1 MNKHI
6 TKIGKT
12 ALVVTLMTTI
22 LTQGS
27 SFINNVNAQTS
38 QIADEFTS
46 LSLLS
51 SGDFEKTNSVWQT
64 KEDYK
69 NHIVSENGNRF
80 GRLCKGVKDGF
91 VLQYANVKPG
101 RKYRLTADVRLTY
114 NGDPSTLDGAFLT
127 VKNSS
132 YSTKKTV
139 ETNRGQIAEKKLQYT
154 DGNWHKETLEFTAN
168 DQYDVSVGILK
179 WTETNAVGRDTV
191 VDIDNVTLVQIDN
204 GAEYNYVWED
214 DFTGQEL
221 NQDIWGYELGRI
233 RGNEQQHY
241 TDSQDN
247 VFIKDGN
254 LVLKVTDRKTEDQ
267 YINPRGN
274 RKVIYNSGSVRTAGK
289 KEFLYGRIEMKAKL
303 PKGKGAFPAFWTLGN
318 NFTLDGDISSRQ
330 GYGWPACGE
339 IDIMEMI
346 GGTIRNDETNEGDQS
361 NKVVY
366 ATPHFY
372 YENAYDEGT
381 KKGDADYDGSYSPY
395 ELTKSIGMDD
405 DFNDEYHVFG
415 INWSEDRI
423 EWYLDGEIYNTIE
436 YDQSDDRLKA
446 LQACFNQPQYIQMNL
461 ATGGNWAK
469 NAGDHLA
476 DDNTEFVIDWVR
488 YYQNDEQKAS
498 SDDYYSDSPVMKG
511 IKNISMMEGETPDLT
526 EGITVTNAGDKDY
539 VVDYSIEDEYMYNNS
554 GDYKT
559 SGAFLRCEGVDDI
572 ENLKSLKP
580 GVYNIY
586 YTAYPKNAVFSG
598 KVTPTHKINRQVA
611 TLMVFNKDD
620 LSAMNLYGKKGMTAF
635 KNSRLSDVELPKGY
649 QWADESLTVNE
660 GKTYSA
666 KYAKESGRSSIEIS
680 ITFEEILTDS
690 QVAPRLKEA
699 KELLSQTNVYTA
711 HSIANLNKAIT
722 EAQAILDSKYP
733 TQSEVNKAT
742 QLINSAIMN
751 LKKVN

>member
-1 MNKHI
+1 MNKNI
-6 TKIGKT
+6 VKVGK
-12 ALVVTLMTTI
+12 AAIAVTLMTTI

-38 QIADEFTS
+38 KIADELDP
-46 LSLLS
+46 LSLIS
-51 SGDFEKTNSVWQT
+51 SGDFEKTNTVW
-64 KEDYK
+64 KA
-69 NHIVSENGNRF
+69 NNGSIVTENGNRL
-80 GRLCKGVKDGF
+80 GRLGQGVSDGF
-91 VLQYANVKPG
+91 LLQYANVKPG
-101 RKYRLTADVRLTY
+101 KKYRLTADVRVSY
-114 NGDPSTLDGAFLT
+114 NGSGNTSTLRGAFLT
-127 VKNSS
+127 IKNSS
-132 YSTKKTV
+132 YSYNKTV
-139 ETNRGQIAEKKLQYT
+139 ETNRGQVAEKALQYT
-154 DGNWHKETLEFTAN
+154 NGEWQKQTIEFTAG
-168 DQYDVSVGILK
+168 DQYDVAVGLVK
-179 WTETNAVGRDTV
+179 WTDGNVVGRDAI
-191 VDIDNVTLVQIDN
+191 VDIDNVTLTQIDQA
-204 GAEYNYVWED
+204 AEYSYVWED
-214 DFTGQEL
+214 DFNGQEL
-221 NQDIWGYELGRI
+221 DQDIWGYELGRV

-241 TDSQDN
+241 TDSKDN
-247 VFIKDGN
+247 VFLRDGN
-254 LVLKVTDRKTEDQ
+254 LVLKVTDRKLEDQ
-267 YINPRGN
+267 YLNPVGSAA
-274 RKVIYNSGSVRTAGK
+274 RKVKYDSGSVRTSGK

-303 PKGKGAFPAFWTLGN
+303 PKGKGAFPAFWTLGADFN
-318 NFTLDGDISSRQ
+318 LDGDISSRQ

-346 GGTIRNDETNEGDQS
+346 GGTIRTDETNEGKQS

-372 YENAYDEGT
+372 YAN
-381 KKGDADYDGSYSPY
+381 GDADKDGSYSPY
-395 ELTKSIGMDD
+395 ELGRSIGMDD
-405 DFNDEYHVFG
+405 DFNDEYHIFG

-423 EWYLDGEIYNTIE
+423 EWYLDGEIYSTIE
-436 YDQSDDRLKA
+436 YDQSDARIRA
-446 LQACFNQPQYIQMNL
+446 LQACFNKPQYIQMNL

>member
-1 MNKHI
+1 MNKNI
-6 TKIGKT
+6 VKVGK
-12 ALVVTLMTTI
+12 AAIAVTLMTTI

-38 QIADEFTS
+38 KIADELDP
-46 LSLLS
+46 LSLIS
-51 SGDFEKTNSVWQT
+51 SGDFEKTNTVW
-64 KEDYK
+64 KA
-69 NHIVSENGNRF
+69 NNGSSIVTENGNRL
-80 GRLCKGVKDGF
+80 GRLGQGVSDGF
-91 VLQYANVKPG
+91 LLQYANVKPG
-101 RKYRLTADVRLTY
+101 KKYRLTADVRVSY
-114 NGDPSTLDGAFLT
+114 NGSGDTSTLRGAFLT
-127 VKNSS
+127 IKNSS
-132 YSTKKTV
+132 YSYNKTV
-139 ETNRGQIAEKKLQYT
+139 ETNRGQVAEKALQYT
-154 DGNWHKETLEFTAN
+154 NGEWQKQTIEFTAG
-168 DQYDVSVGILK
+168 DQYDVAVGLVK
-179 WTETNAVGRDTV
+179 WTDGNVVGRDAI
-191 VDIDNVTLVQIDN
+191 VDIDNVTLTQIDQA
-204 GAEYNYVWED
+204 AEYSYVWED
-214 DFTGQEL
+214 DFNGQEL
-221 NQDIWGYELGRI
+221 DQDIWGYELGRV

-241 TDSQDN
+241 TDSKDN
-247 VFIKDGN
+247 VFLRDGN
-254 LVLKVTDRKTEDQ
+254 LVLKVTDRKLEDQ
-267 YINPRGN
+267 YLNPVGSAA
-274 RKVIYNSGSVRTAGK
+274 RKVKYDSGSVRTSGK

-303 PKGKGAFPAFWTLGN
+303 PKGKGAFPAFWTLGADFN
-318 NFTLDGDISSRQ
+318 LDGDISSRQ

-346 GGTIRNDETNEGDQS
+346 GGTIRTDETNEGKQS

-372 YENAYDEGT
+372 YAN
-381 KKGDADYDGSYSPY
+381 GDADKDGSYLPY
-395 ELTKSIGMDD
+395 ELGRSIGMDD
-405 DFNDEYHVFG
+405 DFNDEYHIFG

-423 EWYLDGEIYNTIE
+423 EWYLDGEIYSTIE
-436 YDQSDDRLKA
+436 YDQSDARIRA
-446 LQACFNQPQYIQMNL
+446 LQACFNKPQYIQMNL

>member
-1 MNKHI
+1 MNKNI
-6 TKIGKT
+6 VKVGK
-12 ALVVTLMTTI
+12 AAIAVTLMTTI

-38 QIADEFTS
+38 KIADELDP
-46 LSLLS
+46 LSLIS
-51 SGDFEKTNSVWQT
+51 SGDFEKTNTVW
-64 KEDYK
+64 KA
-69 NHIVSENGNRF
+69 NNGSIVTENGNRL
-80 GRLCKGVKDGF
+80 GRLGQGVSDGF
-91 VLQYANVKPG
+91 LLQYANVKPG
-101 RKYRLTADVRLTY
+101 KKYRLTADVRVSY
-114 NGDPSTLDGAFLT
+114 NGSGDTSTLRGAFLT
-127 VKNSS
+127 IKNSS
-132 YSTKKTV
+132 YSYNKTV
-139 ETNRGQIAEKKLQYT
+139 ETNRGQVAEKALQYT
-154 DGNWHKETLEFTAN
+154 NGEWQKQTIEFTAG
-168 DQYDVSVGILK
+168 DQYDVAVGLVK
-179 WTETNAVGRDTV
+179 WTDRNVVGRDAI
-191 VDIDNVTLVQIDN
+191 VDIDNVTLTQIDQA
-204 GAEYNYVWED
+204 AEYSYVWED
-214 DFTGQEL
+214 DFNGQEL
-221 NQDIWGYELGRI
+221 DQDIWGYELGRV

-241 TDSQDN
+241 TDSKDN
-247 VFIKDGN
+247 VFLRDGN
-254 LVLKVTDRKTEDQ
+254 LVLKVTDRKLEDQ
-267 YINPRGN
+267 YLNPVGSAA
-274 RKVIYNSGSVRTAGK
+274 RKVKYDSGSVRTSGK

-303 PKGKGAFPAFWTLGN
+303 PKGKGAFPAFWTLGADFN
-318 NFTLDGDISSRQ
+318 LDGDISSRQ

-346 GGTIRNDETNEGDQS
+346 GGTIRTDETNEGKQS

-372 YENAYDEGT
+372 YAN
-381 KKGDADYDGSYSPY
+381 GDADKDGSYSPY
-395 ELTKSIGMDD
+395 ELGRSIGMDD
-405 DFNDEYHVFG
+405 DFNDEYHIFG

-423 EWYLDGEIYNTIE
+423 EWYLDGEIYSTIE
-436 YDQSDDRLKA
+436 YDQSDARIRA
-446 LQACFNQPQYIQMNL
+446 LQACFNKPQYIQMNL

>member
-1 MNKHI
+1 MNKNI
-6 TKIGKT
+6 VKVGK
-12 ALVVTLMTTI
+12 AAIAVTLMTTI

-38 QIADEFTS
+38 KIADELDP
-46 LSLLS
+46 LSLIS
-51 SGDFEKTNSVWQT
+51 SGDFEKTNTVW
-64 KEDYK
+64 KA
-69 NHIVSENGNRF
+69 NNGSIVTENGNRL
-80 GRLCKGVKDGF
+80 GRLGQGVSDGF
-91 VLQYANVKPG
+91 LLQYANVKPG
-101 RKYRLTADVRLTY
+101 KKYRLTADVRVSY
-114 NGDPSTLDGAFLT
+114 NGSGDTSTLRGAFLT
-127 VKNSS
+127 IKNSS
-132 YSTKKTV
+132 YSYNKTV
-139 ETNRGQIAEKKLQYT
+139 ETNRGQVAEKALQYT
-154 DGNWHKETLEFTAN
+154 NGEWQKQTIEFTAG
-168 DQYDVSVGILK
+168 DQYDVAVGLVK
-179 WTETNAVGRDTV
+179 WTDGNVVGRDAI
-191 VDIDNVTLVQIDN
+191 VDIDNVTLTQIDQA
-204 GAEYNYVWED
+204 AEYSYVWED
-214 DFTGQEL
+214 DFNGQEL
-221 NQDIWGYELGRI
+221 DQDIWGYELGRV

-241 TDSQDN
+241 TDSKDN
-247 VFIKDGN
+247 VFLRDGN
-254 LVLKVTDRKTEDQ
+254 LVLKVTDRKLEDQ
-267 YINPRGN
+267 YLNPVGSAA
-274 RKVIYNSGSVRTAGK
+274 RKVKYDSGSVRTSGK

-303 PKGKGAFPAFWTLGN
+303 PKGKGAFPAFWTLGADFN
-318 NFTLDGDISSRQ
+318 LDGDISSRQ

-346 GGTIRNDETNEGDQS
+346 GGTIRTDETNEGKQS

-372 YENAYDEGT
+372 YANR
-381 KKGDADYDGSYSPY
+381 DADKDGSYSPY
-395 ELTKSIGMDD
+395 ELGRSIGMDD
-405 DFNDEYHVFG
+405 DFNDEYHIFG

-423 EWYLDGEIYNTIE
+423 EWYLDGEIYSTIE
-436 YDQSDDRLKA
+436 YDQSDARIRA
-446 LQACFNQPQYIQMNL
+446 LQACFNKPQYIQMNL

>member
-1 MNKHI
+1 MNKNI
-6 TKIGKT
+6 VKVGK
-12 ALVVTLMTTI
+12 AAIAVTLMTTI

-38 QIADEFTS
+38 KIADELDP
-46 LSLLS
+46 LSLIS
-51 SGDFEKTNSVWQT
+51 SGDFEKTNTVW
-64 KEDYK
+64 KA
-69 NHIVSENGNRF
+69 NNGSIVTENGNRL
-80 GRLCKGVKDGF
+80 GRLGQGVSDGF
-91 VLQYANVKPG
+91 LLQYANVKPG
-101 RKYRLTADVRLTY
+101 KKYRLTADVRVSY
-114 NGDPSTLDGAFLT
+114 NGSGDTSTLRGAFLT
-127 VKNSS
+127 IKNSS
-132 YSTKKTV
+132 YSYNKTV
-139 ETNRGQIAEKKLQYT
+139 ETNRGQVAEKALQYT
-154 DGNWHKETLEFTAN
+154 NGEWQKQTIEFTAG
-168 DQYDVSVGILK
+168 DQYDVAVGLVK
-179 WTETNAVGRDTV
+179 WTDRNVVGRDAI
-191 VDIDNVTLVQIDN
+191 VDIDNVTLTQIDQA
-204 GAEYNYVWED
+204 AEYSYVWED
-214 DFTGQEL
+214 DFNGQEL
-221 NQDIWGYELGRI
+221 DQDIWGYELGRV

-241 TDSQDN
+241 TDSKDN
-247 VFIKDGN
+247 VFLRDGN
-254 LVLKVTDRKTEDQ
+254 LVLKVTDRKLEDQ
-267 YINPRGN
+267 YLNPVGSAA
-274 RKVIYNSGSVRTAGK
+274 RKVKYDSGSVRTSGK

-303 PKGKGAFPAFWTLGN
+303 PKGKGAFPAFWTLGADFN
-318 NFTLDGDISSRQ
+318 LDGDISSRQ

-346 GGTIRNDETNEGDQS
+346 GGTIRTDETNEGKQS

-372 YENAYDEGT
+372 YAN
-381 KKGDADYDGSYSPY
+381 GDADKDGSYLPY
-395 ELTKSIGMDD
+395 ELGRSIGMDD
-405 DFNDEYHVFG
+405 DFNDEYHIFG

-423 EWYLDGEIYNTIE
+423 EWYLDGEIYSTIE
-436 YDQSDDRLKA
+436 YDQSDARIRA
-446 LQACFNQPQYIQMNL
+446 LQACFNKPQYIQMNL

>member
-80 GRLCKGVKDGF
+80 GRLRKEVTDGF

-241 TDSQDN
+241 TDSKDN
-247 VFIKDGN
+247 VFLRDGN
-254 LVLKVTDRKTEDQ
+254 LVLKVTDRKLEDQ

-274 RKVIYNSGSVRTAGK
+274 RKVIYNSGSVRTHGK

-303 PKGKGAFPAFWTLGN
+303 PKGKGAFPAFWTLGADFN
-318 NFTLDGDISSRQ
+318 LDGDISSRQ

-346 GGTIRNDETNEGDQS
+346 GGTIRTDETNEENQS

-372 YENAYDEGT
+372 YAN
-381 KKGDADYDGSYSPY
+381 GDADKDGSYSPY
-395 ELTKSIGMDD
+395 ELGRSIGMDD
-405 DFNDEYHVFG
+405 DFNDEYHIFG

-423 EWYLDGEIYNTIE
+423 EWYLDGEIYSTIE
-436 YDQSDDRLKA
+436 YDQSDARIRA
-446 LQACFNQPQYIQMNL
+446 LQACFNKPQYIQMNL

-469 NAGDHLA
+469 NAGNHLA
-476 DDNTEFVIDWVR
+476 EDNTEFAIDWVR

>member
-1 MNKHI
+1 MNKNI
-6 TKIGKT
+6 VKVGK
-12 ALVVTLMTTI
+12 AAIAVTLMTTI

-38 QIADEFTS
+38 KIADELDP
-46 LSLLS
+46 LSLIS
-51 SGDFEKTNSVWQT
+51 SGDFEKTNTVW
-64 KEDYK
+64 KA
-69 NHIVSENGNRF
+69 NNGSIVTENGNRL
-80 GRLCKGVKDGF
+80 GRLGQGVSDGF
-91 VLQYANVKPG
+91 LLQYANVKPG
-101 RKYRLTADVRLTY
+101 KKYRLTADVRVSY
-114 NGDPSTLDGAFLT
+114 NGSGDTSTLRGAFLT
-127 VKNSS
+127 IKNSS
-132 YSTKKTV
+132 YSYNKTV
-139 ETNRGQIAEKKLQYT
+139 ETNRGQVAEKALQYT
-154 DGNWHKETLEFTAN
+154 NGEWQKQTIEFTAG
-168 DQYDVSVGILK
+168 DQYDVAVGLVK
-179 WTETNAVGRDTV
+179 WTDGNVVGRDAI
-191 VDIDNVTLVQIDN
+191 VDIDNVTLTQIDQA
-204 GAEYNYVWED
+204 AEYSYVWED
-214 DFTGQEL
+214 DFNGQEL
-221 NQDIWGYELGRI
+221 DQDIWGYELGRV

-303 PKGKGAFPAFWTLGN
+303 PKGKGAFPAFWTLGADFN
-318 NFTLDGDISSRQ
+318 LDGDISSRQ

-346 GGTIRNDETNEGDQS
+346 GGTIRTDETNEGKQS

-372 YENAYDEGT
+372 YAN
-381 KKGDADYDGSYSPY
+381 GDADKDGSYLPY
-395 ELTKSIGMDD
+395 ELGRSIGMDD
-405 DFNDEYHVFG
+405 DFNDEYHIFG

-423 EWYLDGEIYNTIE
+423 EWYLDGEIYSTIE
-436 YDQSDDRLKA
+436 YDQSDARIRA
-446 LQACFNQPQYIQMNL
+446 LQACFNKPQYIQMNL

-586 YTAYPKNAVFSG
+586 YTA
-598 KVTPTHKINRQVA
+598 
-611 TLMVFNKDD
+611 
-620 LSAMNLYGKKGMTAF
+620 
-635 KNSRLSDVELPKGY
+635 
-649 QWADESLTVNE
+649 
-660 GKTYSA
+660 
-666 KYAKESGRSSIEIS
+666 
-680 ITFEEILTDS
+680 
-690 QVAPRLKEA
+690 
-699 KELLSQTNVYTA
+699 
-711 HSIANLNKAIT
+711 
-722 EAQAILDSKYP
+722 
-733 TQSEVNKAT
+733 
-742 QLINSAIMN
+742 
-751 LKKVN
+751 

>member
-1 MNKHI
+1 MNKNI
-6 TKIGKT
+6 VKVGK
-12 ALVVTLMTTI
+12 AAIAVTLMTTL
-22 LTQGS
+22 LTQGYS
-27 SFINNVNAQTS
+27 IIGDVTAQTS
-38 QIADEFTS
+38 KIADELDP
-46 LSLLS
+46 LSLIS
-51 SGDFEKTNSVWQT
+51 SGDFEKTNTVW
-64 KEDYK
+64 KA
-69 NHIVSENGNRF
+69 NNGSIVTENGNRL
-80 GRLCKGVKDGF
+80 GRLGQGVSDGF
-91 VLQYANVKPG
+91 LLQYANVKPG
-101 RKYRLTADVRLTY
+101 KKYRLTADVRVSY
-114 NGDPSTLDGAFLT
+114 NGSGDTSTLRGAFLT
-127 VKNSS
+127 IKNSS
-132 YSTKKTV
+132 YSYNKTV
-139 ETNRGQIAEKKLQYT
+139 ETNRGQVAEKALQYT
-154 DGNWHKETLEFTAN
+154 NGEWQKQTIEFTAG
-168 DQYDVSVGILK
+168 DQYDVAVGLVK
-179 WTETNAVGRDTV
+179 WTDGNVVGRDAI
-191 VDIDNVTLVQIDN
+191 VDIDNVTLTQIDQA
-204 GAEYNYVWED
+204 AEYSYVWED
-214 DFTGQEL
+214 DFNGQEL
-221 NQDIWGYELGRI
+221 DQDIWGYELGRV

-241 TDSQDN
+241 TDSKDN
-247 VFIKDGN
+247 VFLRDGN
-254 LVLKVTDRKTEDQ
+254 LVLKVTDRKLEDQ
-267 YINPRGN
+267 YLNPVGSAA
-274 RKVIYNSGSVRTAGK
+274 RKVKYDSGSVRTSGK

-303 PKGKGAFPAFWTLGN
+303 PKGKGAFPAFWTLGADFN
-318 NFTLDGDISSRQ
+318 LDGDISSRQ

-346 GGTIRNDETNEGDQS
+346 GGTIRTDETNEGKQS

-372 YENAYDEGT
+372 YAN
-381 KKGDADYDGSYSPY
+381 GDADKDGSYSPY
-395 ELTKSIGMDD
+395 ELGRSIGMDD
-405 DFNDEYHVFG
+405 DFNDEYHIFG

-423 EWYLDGEIYNTIE
+423 EWYLDGEIYSTIE
-436 YDQSDDRLKA
+436 YDQSDARIRA
-446 LQACFNQPQYIQMNL
+446 LQACFNKPQYIQMNL

>member
-1 MNKHI
+1 MNKNI
-6 TKIGKT
+6 VKVGK
-12 ALVVTLMTTI
+12 AAIAVTLMTTI

-38 QIADEFTS
+38 KIADELDP
-46 LSLLS
+46 LSLIS
-51 SGDFEKTNSVWQT
+51 SGDFEKTNTVW
-64 KEDYK
+64 KA
-69 NHIVSENGNRF
+69 NNGSIVTENGNRL
-80 GRLCKGVKDGF
+80 GRLGQGVSDGF
-91 VLQYANVKPG
+91 LLQYANVKPG
-101 RKYRLTADVRLTY
+101 KKYRLTADVRVSY
-114 NGDPSTLDGAFLT
+114 NGSGDTSTLRGAFLT
-127 VKNSS
+127 IKNSS
-132 YSTKKTV
+132 YSYNKTV
-139 ETNRGQIAEKKLQYT
+139 ETNRGQVAEKALQYT
-154 DGNWHKETLEFTAN
+154 NGEWQKQTIEFTAG
-168 DQYDVSVGILK
+168 DQYDVAVGLVK
-179 WTETNAVGRDTV
+179 WTDGNVVGRDAI
-191 VDIDNVTLVQIDN
+191 VDIDNVTLTQIDQA
-204 GAEYNYVWED
+204 AEYSYVWED
-214 DFTGQEL
+214 DFNGQEL
-221 NQDIWGYELGRI
+221 DQDIWGYELGRV

-241 TDSQDN
+241 TDSKDN
-247 VFIKDGN
+247 VFLRDGN
-254 LVLKVTDRKTEDQ
+254 LVLKVTDRKLEDQ
-267 YINPRGN
+267 YLNPVGSAA
-274 RKVIYNSGSVRTAGK
+274 RKVKYDSGSVRTSGK

-303 PKGKGAFPAFWTLGN
+303 PKGKGAFPAFWTLGADFN
-318 NFTLDGDISSRQ
+318 LDGDISSRQ

-346 GGTIRNDETNEGDQS
+346 GGTIRTDETNEGKQS

-372 YENAYDEGT
+372 YAN
-381 KKGDADYDGSYSPY
+381 GDADKDGSYSPY
-395 ELTKSIGMDD
+395 ELGRSIGMDD
-405 DFNDEYHVFG
+405 DFNDEYHIFG

-423 EWYLDGEIYNTIE
+423 EWYLDGEIYSTIE
-436 YDQSDDRLKA
+436 YDQSDARIRA
-446 LQACFNQPQYIQMNL
+446 LQACFNKPQYIQMNL

-469 NAGDHLA
+469 NAGNHLA
-476 DDNTEFVIDWVR
+476 EDNTEFAIDWVR

>member
-1 MNKHI
+1 MNKNI
-6 TKIGKT
+6 VKVGK
-12 ALVVTLMTTI
+12 AAIAVTLMTTI

-38 QIADEFTS
+38 KIADELDP
-46 LSLLS
+46 LSLIS
-51 SGDFEKTNSVWQT
+51 SGDFEKTNTVW
-64 KEDYK
+64 KA
-69 NHIVSENGNRF
+69 NNGSIVTENGNRL
-80 GRLCKGVKDGF
+80 GRLGQGVSDGF
-91 VLQYANVKPG
+91 LLQYANVKPG
-101 RKYRLTADVRLTY
+101 KKYRLTADVRVSY
-114 NGDPSTLDGAFLT
+114 NGSGDTSTLRGAFLT
-127 VKNSS
+127 IKNSS
-132 YSTKKTV
+132 YSYNKTV
-139 ETNRGQIAEKKLQYT
+139 ETNRGQVAEKALQYT
-154 DGNWHKETLEFTAN
+154 NGEWQKQTIEFTAG
-168 DQYDVSVGILK
+168 DQYDVAVGLVK
-179 WTETNAVGRDTV
+179 WTDENVVGRDAI
-191 VDIDNVTLVQIDN
+191 VDIDNVTLTQIDQA
-204 GAEYNYVWED
+204 AEYSYVWED
-214 DFTGQEL
+214 DFNGQEL
-221 NQDIWGYELGRI
+221 DQDIWGYELGRV

-241 TDSQDN
+241 TDSKDN
-247 VFIKDGN
+247 VFLRDGN
-254 LVLKVTDRKTEDQ
+254 LVLKVTDRKLEDQ
-267 YINPRGN
+267 YLNPVGSAA
-274 RKVIYNSGSVRTAGK
+274 RKVKYDSGSVRTSGK

-303 PKGKGAFPAFWTLGN
+303 PKGKGAFPAFWTLGADFN
-318 NFTLDGDISSRQ
+318 LDGDISSRQ

-346 GGTIRNDETNEGDQS
+346 GGTIRTDETNEGKQS

-372 YENAYDEGT
+372 YAN
-381 KKGDADYDGSYSPY
+381 GDADKDGSYSPY
-395 ELTKSIGMDD
+395 ELGRSIGMDD
-405 DFNDEYHVFG
+405 DFNDEYHIFG

-423 EWYLDGEIYNTIE
+423 EWYLDGEIYSTIE
-436 YDQSDDRLKA
+436 YDQSDARIRA
-446 LQACFNQPQYIQMNL
+446 LQACFNKPQYIQMNL

>member
-38 QIADEFTS
+38 KIADELDP
-46 LSLLS
+46 LSLIS
-51 SGDFEKTNSVWQT
+51 SGDFEKTNTVW
-64 KEDYK
+64 KA
-69 NHIVSENGNRF
+69 NNGSIVTENGNRL
-80 GRLCKGVKDGF
+80 GRLGQGVSDGF
-91 VLQYANVKPG
+91 LLQYANVKPG
-101 RKYRLTADVRLTY
+101 KKYRLTADVRVSY
-114 NGDPSTLDGAFLT
+114 NGSGDTSTLRGAFLT
-127 VKNSS
+127 IKNSS
-132 YSTKKTV
+132 YSYNKTV
-139 ETNRGQIAEKKLQYT
+139 ETNRGQVAEKALQYT
-154 DGNWHKETLEFTAN
+154 NGEWHKETLEFTAN
-168 DQYDVSVGILK
+168 DQYDVAVGLVK
-179 WTETNAVGRDTV
+179 WTDGNVVGRDAI
-191 VDIDNVTLVQIDN
+191 VDIDNVTLTQIDQA
-204 GAEYNYVWED
+204 AEYSYVWED
-214 DFTGQEL
+214 DFNGQEL
-221 NQDIWGYELGRI
+221 DQDIWGYELGRV

-241 TDSQDN
+241 TDSKDN
-247 VFIKDGN
+247 VFLRDGN
-254 LVLKVTDRKTEDQ
+254 LVLKVTDRKLEDQ
-267 YINPRGN
+267 YLNPVGSAA
-274 RKVIYNSGSVRTAGK
+274 RKVKYDSGSVRTSGK

-303 PKGKGAFPAFWTLGN
+303 PKGKGAFPAFWTLGADFN
-318 NFTLDGDISSRQ
+318 LDGDISSRQ

-346 GGTIRNDETNEGDQS
+346 GGTIRTDETNEGKQS

-372 YENAYDEGT
+372 YAN
-381 KKGDADYDGSYSPY
+381 GDADKDGSYSPY
-395 ELTKSIGMDD
+395 ELGRSIGMDD
-405 DFNDEYHVFG
+405 DFNDEYHIFG

-423 EWYLDGEIYNTIE
+423 EWYLDGEIYSTIE
-436 YDQSDDRLKA
+436 YDQSDARIRA
-446 LQACFNQPQYIQMNL
+446 LQACFNKPQYIQMNL
-461 ATGGNWAK
+461 ATGGNWAQ

-666 KYAKESGRSSIEIS
+666 KYAK
-680 ITFEEILTDS
+680 
-690 QVAPRLKEA
+690 
-699 KELLSQTNVYTA
+699 
-711 HSIANLNKAIT
+711 
-722 EAQAILDSKYP
+722 
-733 TQSEVNKAT
+733 
-742 QLINSAIMN
+742 
-751 LKKVN
+751 

>member
-1 MNKHI
+1 MNKNI
-6 TKIGKT
+6 VKVGK
-12 ALVVTLMTTI
+12 AAIAVTLMTTI

-38 QIADEFTS
+38 KIADELDP
-46 LSLLS
+46 LSLIS
-51 SGDFEKTNSVWQT
+51 SGDFEKTNTVW
-64 KEDYK
+64 KA
-69 NHIVSENGNRF
+69 NNGSIVTENGNRL
-80 GRLCKGVKDGF
+80 GRLGQGVSDGF
-91 VLQYANVKPG
+91 LLQYANVKPG
-101 RKYRLTADVRLTY
+101 KKYRLTADVRVSY
-114 NGDPSTLDGAFLT
+114 NGSGDTSTLRGAFLT
-127 VKNSS
+127 IKNSS
-132 YSTKKTV
+132 YSYNKTV
-139 ETNRGQIAEKKLQYT
+139 ETNRGQVAEKALQYT
-154 DGNWHKETLEFTAN
+154 NGEWQKQTIEFTAG
-168 DQYDVSVGILK
+168 DQYDVAVGLVK
-179 WTETNAVGRDTV
+179 WTDGNVVGKDAI
-191 VDIDNVTLVQIDN
+191 VDIDNVTLTQIDQA
-204 GAEYNYVWED
+204 AEYSYVWED
-214 DFTGQEL
+214 DFNGQEL
-221 NQDIWGYELGRI
+221 DQDIWGYELGRV

-241 TDSQDN
+241 TDSKDN
-247 VFIKDGN
+247 VFLRDGN
-254 LVLKVTDRKTEDQ
+254 LVLKVTDRKLEDQ
-267 YINPRGN
+267 YLNPVGSAA
-274 RKVIYNSGSVRTAGK
+274 RKVKYDSGSVRTSGK

-303 PKGKGAFPAFWTLGN
+303 PKGKGAFPAFWTLGADFN
-318 NFTLDGDISSRQ
+318 LDGDISSRQ

-346 GGTIRNDETNEGDQS
+346 GGTIRTDETNEGKQS

-372 YENAYDEGT
+372 YAN
-381 KKGDADYDGSYSPY
+381 GDADKDGSYSPY
-395 ELTKSIGMDD
+395 ELGRSIGMDD
-405 DFNDEYHVFG
+405 DFNDEYHIFG

-423 EWYLDGEIYNTIE
+423 EWYLDGEIYSTIE
-436 YDQSDDRLKA
+436 YDQSDARIRA
-446 LQACFNQPQYIQMNL
+446 LQACFNKPQYIQMNL